1 MSEEYAARIMPAF
14 PQGARYARIIWPF
27 YYWQALVPERVTADM
42 PDVFEQL
49 YAALEKLD
57 PKVDAK
63 DVFRQLGI
71 DDELYR
77 AVETNCHENGIDSE
91 TAKWRKTEIYLFRD
105 AVTGALIPELTLRSL
120 PREQK
125 IRMGNEDLQSL
136 SPCTNLDCCPDALEL
151 EQLLREFRYNH
162 AFLQENPEDVDFDDP
177 SVIETLNAWDDDEES
192 ETSDDVDFFDSGF
205 SGMTQLDGDLPSA
218 LQIHDRYAGKI
229 KMQLYLYIDPN
240 HPEDMHIAT
249 PFPNVPR
256 LFFDRILENQQAE
269 ELQETI
275 QFAREMMED
284 HPKADDTE
292 SQLADEYFSDDD
304 NRDADA
310 SQEENDSPLEE
321 IPPETEENLAGDM
334 PENEEPVAAEP
345 ETLPQATSGIKL
357 IEVHSS
363 LFSQPS
369 YHLFRKAI
377 EELAYDYDAIVVRHE
392 RMDTQFYTDCGK
404 LLEAVTR
411 YSMLNI
417 DQNER
422 KESAKRIQYS
432 AFEAQVSDIL
442 QQLGQTNCDKI
453 GHINAKNVSLALR
466 GKNNREG
473 SAKELMIGMAIDAIA
488 QERES
493 RKAFQTH
500 PSLVQELFA
509 IYNQRNE
516 NAHFNEKVTIEQKE
530 RERIVAD
537 VYERITQLSDV
548 LIRAYLHPHISDK

>member
-42 PDVFEQL
+42 PDVFERL
-49 YAALEKLD
+49 YTALEKLD

-63 DVFRQLGI
+63 DVFRQLNI

-77 AVETNCHENGIDSE
+77 AIETNCHENGMDSE

-105 AVTGALIPELTLRSL
+105 AVTGALIPELTMRSL

-125 IRMGNEDLQSL
+125 IRMGAEDLQSL

-177 SVIETLNAWDDDEES
+177 SIIETLNAWDDDEES
-192 ETSDDVDFFDSGF
+192 DTSDDVDFFDSGF
-205 SGMTQLDGDLPSA
+205 SGMTQSDGNLPSA

-256 LFFDRILENQQAE
+256 LFFDRILENPQAE

-284 HPKADDTE
+284 HQEDDLERKTEDAILSEDADNDEDNSPEESKALLEEPTLETKEIFADDVP
-292 SQLADEYFSDDD
+292 
-304 NRDADA
+304 
-310 SQEENDSPLEE
+310 EEEE
-321 IPPETEENLAGDM
+321 IIATKSEEPLQAAGAVRLIQAHSNLFSEAFYMPFKNEIEKLALDYENL
-334 PENEEPVAAEP
+334 
-345 ETLPQATSGIKL
+345 T
-357 IEVHSS
+357 VHHVSV
-363 LFSQPS
+363 
-369 YHLFRKAI
+369 Y
-377 EELAYDYDAIVVRHE
+377 E
-392 RMDTQFYTDCGK
+392 QFYLHCGT
-404 LLEAVTR
+404 LLEALTR
-411 YSMLNI
+411 YLVQSVDI
-417 DQNER
+417 DER
-422 KESAKRIQYS
+422 KSSAKAIQYS
-432 AFEAQVSDIL
+432 AFDAQVADIL
-442 QQLGQTNCDKI
+442 QKLGQTGCDGLVHTNPKSV
-453 GHINAKNVSLALR
+453 ALALR
-466 GKNNREG
+466 GRNNHPG
-473 SAKELMIGMAIDAIA
+473 SAKELMIGLAIDAVV
-488 QERES
+488 QDRES
-493 RKAFQTH
+493 QKKFQTH
-500 PSLVQELFA
+500 PTLVQELFT

-516 NAHFNEKVTIEQKE
+516 NAHFNEKDVAEQRE
-530 RERIVAD
+530 RERVAAD

-548 LIRAYLHPHISDK
+548 LIQAYLRPQISDK

>member
-42 PDVFEQL
+42 PDVFERL

-63 DVFRQLGI
+63 DVFRQLNI

-77 AVETNCHENGIDSE
+77 VVETNCQENGMDSE

-125 IRMGNEDLQSL
+125 IRMGAEDLQSL

-192 ETSDDVDFFDSGF
+192 DASDDVDFFDSGF
-205 SGMTQLDGDLPSA
+205 SGMTQSDGNLPSA

-256 LFFDRILENQQAE
+256 LFFDRILENPQAE

-284 HPKADDTE
+284 HPGADDME
-292 SQLADEYFSDDD
+292 SQLEDEFLPDDV
-304 NRDADA
+304 NRDSDV
-310 SQEENDSPLEE
+310 SREENNLPMEE
-321 IPPETEENLAGDM
+321 IPPETEENQTSDLTED
-334 PENEEPVAAEP
+334 EEPVAVEP
-345 ETLPQATSGIKL
+345 EPHPQVDSGIKL
-357 IEVHSS
+357 IEEHAS

-411 YSMLNI
+411 YSMLSINK
-417 DQNER
+417 DER
-422 KESAKRIQYS
+422 KESAKLIQYS

-442 QQLGQTNCDKI
+442 EQLGQTNCDKI
-453 GHINAKNVSLALR
+453 GHINPKSVSLALR
-466 GKNNREG
+466 GKNNRRD
-473 SAKELMIGMAIDAIA
+473 SAKELMIGMAIDAVA
-488 QERES
+488 QERETQ
-493 RKAFQTH
+493 KAFQKH

-516 NAHFNEKVTIEQKE
+516 NAHLNEKVTMEQKE

-548 LIRAYLHPHISDK
+548 LIQAYLRPQISDK